1 MSQQKIDE
9 VEAGSVLS
17 GRSTFDLNN
26 VCVHNGNFFGYPITI
41 EEAKIVFLPVPWD
54 VTTSY
59 GAGTANGPQAIL
71 EASYQL
77 DGYDF
82 EMPDAWSIL
91 HATVPINLD
100 IKAKS
105 DRLRITAK
113 EVIDYLEDG
122 GNIEDRDIQ
131 QKLLTVNQA
140 SEFLNDW
147 VYAQSKDL
155 LAQDK
160 LIGLVGGD
168 HSVPLGYMKALAE
181 KHGEYGILQIDAH
194 ADLRP
199 GFEGFTYSHA
209 SIMHNALELDGIS
222 HLVQVGI
229 RDFCEAEA
237 KRIKSDRRI
246 TVFDDWQL
254 KDNAYSGMNWAE
266 QCEKIIASLPES
278 VYVSFDIDGLA
289 PEFCPHTGTPVPG
302 GLDFNQAIYLLRTL
316 FKSGKTIIGFDLC
329 EVAPG
334 ESDEWD
340 GNVGARILDF
350 LASFMYFS
358 NS

>member
-1 MSQQKIDE
+1 MDD
-9 VEAGSVLS
+9 V
-17 GRSTFDLNN
+17 T
-26 VCVHNGNFFGYPITI
+26 VHNGNFLGYSITI

-59 GAGTANGPQAIL
+59 GEGTANGPQAIL

-77 DGYDF
+77 DDYNFDL
-82 EMPDAWSIL
+82 PNAWSIL
-91 HATVPINLD
+91 HAAIPINSD
-100 IKAKS
+100 IKAKN
-105 DRLRITAK
+105 DRIRIIAK
-113 EVIDYLEDG
+113 EVINHLETG
-122 GNIEDRDIQ
+122 GDIQDRDIQ

-147 VYAQSKDL
+147 VYAQSKNL
-155 LAQDK
+155 LAQGK

-181 KHGEYGILQIDAH
+181 KYGEYGILQIDAH

-199 GFEGFTYSHA
+199 GFEGFIYSHA
-209 SIMHNALELDGIS
+209 SIMHNALELDAIS

-229 RDFCEAEA
+229 RDLCQGEAQ
-237 KRIKSDRRI
+237 RIKSDRRI
-246 TVFDDWQL
+246 ILFDDWQL
-254 KDNAYSGMNWAE
+254 KANAYSGMNWSE
-266 QCEKIIASLPES
+266 QCQKIIAALPEA
-278 VYVSFDIDGLA
+278 VYISFDIDGLA

-302 GLDFNQAIYLLRTL
+302 GLDFNQAMYLIRTL

-340 GNVGARILDF
+340 GNVGARLLDS
-350 LASFMYFS
+350 LASYMYFS

>member
-1 MSQQKIDE
+1 MGQQE
-9 VEAGSVLS
+9 L
-17 GRSTFDLNN
+17 DLDN
-26 VCVHNGNFFGYPITI
+26 VCVRNGNFFGYPITT
-41 EEAKIVFLPVPWD
+41 EEAKIVLFPVPWD

-71 EASYQL
+71 EASSQL
-77 DGYDF
+77 DGYNF
-82 EMPDAWSIL
+82 EMPDAWRIL
-91 HATVPINLD
+91 HATVPINSE
-100 IKAKS
+100 IKAKN
-105 DRLRITAK
+105 DRLRIIAK
-113 EVIDYLEDG
+113 EVIGYLEAG
-122 GNIEDRDIQ
+122 GDIENQDIQ
-131 QKLLTVNQA
+131 QKLLRVNQG

-147 VYAQSKDL
+147 VYTQSKDL

-168 HSVPLGYMKALAE
+168 HSVPLGYLKALAE

-199 GFEGFTYSHA
+199 GFEGFIYSHA
-209 SIMHNALELDGIS
+209 SIMHNALQIEGIS

-229 RDFCEAEA
+229 RDLCEGEA
-237 KRIKSDRRI
+237 QSIKCDRRI

-254 KDNAYSGMNWAE
+254 KDNAYNGMNWAE
-266 QCEKIIASLPES
+266 QCDRIIASLPEY
-278 VYVSFDIDGLA
+278 VYISFDIDGLA

-302 GLDFNQAIYLLRTL
+302 GLDFSQAIYLIRKL

-340 GNVGARILDF
+340 GNVGARLLDS

-358 NS
+358 NL